1 LLENRNCDF
10 QMSLQPSATF
20 ATQPYL
26 HFPSLKSN
34 SDGRT
39 PIHSLEKTH
48 LSKNDVIRLVMDKD
62 KPVFPVKAKFETG
75 RPQAVASPSISSST
89 LLKRKR
95 DAIDE
100 RGVEEEVARNVSKIL
115 SATRAAQNAMP
126 TSNLKNTSS
135 DPSWANLKSSSPS
148 PKMLYCD
155 TCSKAF
161 PSPKSLR
168 SHSCITPTDGITS
181 TTTLKATLN
190 LSQILQTPSTPL
202 EINGYD
208 STEIPSNL
216 ITPDVS
222 SYESSPPS
230 ETASMDDW
238 NGVGLDGKIDDSI
251 EKGLTSVSNPI
262 KTMADNK
269 WCPDC
274 GKVLCSTTTL
284 KRHRAVCKPS
294 FIKEEPST
302 TLDPLPKWA
311 ENKSQSWLQ
320 LSVGEHLKAKHL
332 GLALTLRNEM
342 KEEKGSIGV
351 APVTPAVAPVNANEE
366 TLNITSTTRIEKEA
380 KIGSNQFEC
389 TVCYKTFSCRKNV
402 RRHMMA
408 IHKVAPPPGA
418 PLNATPRPLS
428 GNFNRA
434 TISRSSEESIDGD
447 EKYEDGTEVK
457 TEEMGE
463 ESAVPPPNVSQP
475 VPQNIVP
482 PETVK
487 KENGVGSERD
497 QVMGEKR
504 KLPKN
509 ENRVERE
516 TPLDFGSPIA
526 NKKIRMD
533 AIR

>member
-1 LLENRNCDF
+1 
-10 QMSLQPSATF
+10 
-20 ATQPYL
+20 
-26 HFPSLKSN
+26 
-34 SDGRT
+34 
-39 PIHSLEKTH
+39 
-48 LSKNDVIRLVMDKD
+48 
-62 KPVFPVKAKFETG
+62 
-75 RPQAVASPSISSST
+75 
-89 LLKRKR
+89 
-95 DAIDE
+95 
-100 RGVEEEVARNVSKIL
+100 
-115 SATRAAQNAMP
+115 
-126 TSNLKNTSS
+126 
-135 DPSWANLKSSSPS
+135 
-148 PKMLYCD
+148 
-155 TCSKAF
+155 
-161 PSPKSLR
+161 
-168 SHSCITPTDGITS
+168 
-181 TTTLKATLN
+181 
-190 LSQILQTPSTPL
+190 
-202 EINGYD
+202 
-208 STEIPSNL
+208 
-216 ITPDVS
+216 
-222 SYESSPPS
+222 
-230 ETASMDDW
+230 
-238 NGVGLDGKIDDSI
+238 
-251 EKGLTSVSNPI
+251 
-262 KTMADNK
+262 
-269 WCPDC
+269 
-274 GKVLCSTTTL
+274 
-284 KRHRAVCKPS
+284 
-294 FIKEEPST
+294 
-302 TLDPLPKWA
+302 
-311 ENKSQSWLQ
+311 
-320 LSVGEHLKAKHL
+320 
-332 GLALTLRNEM
+332 M

-533 AIR
+533 AIREEDRAVITAQSVRLCVSRIGAMRASPLLASLLSNTREISLDVSPSALQIMLLVYSDNSKLNVDNIVVVAEMALKLKVNQLKNLCEKFIMAELPRLSLMRAIRLTDMYKLVKVKDELFDSLSIEALRTMAANDDYRDMRPELKAELLDKFGEFL